1 MSKQPKN
8 SFSSDKFFPIKQKL
22 ALEAVALVEPGMCV
36 GLGSGSTAREFILA
50 LGDRVRTERLVITA
64 VASSRISQLLAE
76 AVGIP
81 LLDHSLLQDVDLV
94 VDGADEVDPC
104 LRMIKGGGGALFRE
118 KILLQSGKRNVIL
131 VDERKLVPTLGKFS
145 LPIEIAPFGCSSV
158 QRILNKQG
166 YFGEWRETSAGE
178 RFITDNGNYIYDV
191 RTPDSYA
198 NPEEDMIRLL
208 QIRGIIDV
216 GFVIAKAE
224 VWVGYADGSIVRKKK
239 HNEY

>member
-1 MSKQPKN
+1 MSKQPEN

-118 KILLQSGKRNVIL
+118 KFFFRAG
-131 VDERKLVPTLGKFS
+131 
-145 LPIEIAPFGCSSV
+145 
-158 QRILNKQG
+158 
-166 YFGEWRETSAGE
+166 SAML
-178 RFITDNGNYIYDV
+178 F
-191 RTPDSYA
+191 
-198 NPEEDMIRLL
+198 
-208 QIRGIIDV
+208 
-216 GFVIAKAE
+216 
-224 VWVGYADGSIVRKKK
+224 
-239 HNEY
+239 